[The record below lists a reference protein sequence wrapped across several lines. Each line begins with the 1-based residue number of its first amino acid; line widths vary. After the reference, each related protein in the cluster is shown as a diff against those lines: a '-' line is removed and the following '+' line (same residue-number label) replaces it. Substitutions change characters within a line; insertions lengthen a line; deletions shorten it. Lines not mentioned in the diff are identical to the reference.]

1 LSTQNWFELIVLVLC
16 VFFAALA
23 SGTETAL
30 TSVNRLRVRHLAED
44 GSARA
49 ATLQRLQQDP
59 QRFLGTVLI
68 VNTFALIIASAMA
81 TLIGIDLL
89 HPYLPRGL
97 GTLADFA
104 VSFVLSLFLLI
115 FAEIT
120 PKSLAVR
127 HADRVALQVAPAVD
141 QLATFFAP
149 LLWFVTSVARVLVPG
164 RGHVRAFVT
173 EAELMTLLSVSEEQ
187 GIIEEEERDMIQG
200 IVEIGDKLVR
210 EVMVPRPDIVAVEKG
225 VSAEDIAQLME
236 TEGHTRIPV
245 YDRDIDHIVGLVH
258 AKDLLRQFV
267 EVDRKDTFR
276 LERIIRP
283 ILQIPEQKKVDEL
296 LHEMRQKKAHMMV
309 VIDEYGGTAGIVT
322 LEDVLEEI
330 VGEIRDEYDVA
341 EKEPLELVSA
351 SEAVVDGGFSM
362 DELNEK
368 LDLRIAESEEY
379 DSVGGYLNSAFGA
392 IPKQGQTF
400 DQPPI
405 HWKVEEM
412 NGSRIV
418 RVRVTTDEHWPHDAL
433 IEAGIKPPDDTH
445 ERRGARVEDEFA

>member
-1 LSTQNWFELIVLVLC
+1 MSFQNWFEFGILIVC
-16 VFFAALA
+16 IFFAAVA

-68 VNTFALIIASAMA
+68 VNTFALIIASAAA
-81 TLIGIDLL
+81 TLLGIDLL
-89 HPYLPRGL
+89 RPLLPRGF
-97 GTLADFA
+97 GTLGDFA
-104 VSFVLSLFLLI
+104 VSFLLSLFLLI
-115 FAEIT
+115 FCEIT

-141 QLATFFAP
+141 RLATFLSP
-149 LLWFVTSVARVLVPG
+149 VLWFVTSIARVLVPG

-210 EVMVPRPDIVAVEKG
+210 EVMVPRPDVVAVEKG

-236 TEGHTRIPV
+236 TKGHTRIPV

-267 EVDRKDTFR
+267 GRKDAFR
-276 LERIIRP
+276 LERIVRP
-283 ILQIPEQKKVDEL
+283 IIQIPEQKKVDEL
-296 LHEMRQKKAHMMV
+296 LHDMRQKKAHMMV

-341 EKEPLELVSA
+341 EKEPFEIVSN
-351 SEAVVDGGFSM
+351 SEAMVDGHFSM
-362 DELNEK
+362 DELNET
-368 LDLRIAESEEY
+368 LDLGIAESDEY
-379 DSVGGYLNSAFGA
+379 DSVGGYLNSMFGA
-392 IPKQGQTF
+392 IPKPEATF
-400 DQPPI
+400 DLPPI

-418 RVRVTTDEHWPHDAL
+418 RVRVTTDEHWPHTAL
-433 IEAGIKPPDDTH
+433 LEAGIQPPDDTH
-445 ERRGARVEDEFA
+445 ERRIRVEDTQA

>member
-1 LSTQNWFELIVLVLC
+1 MNTQNGVELFILVVC
-16 VFFAALA
+16 VFLAALA

-44 GSARA
+44 GSQRA

-68 VNTFALIIASAMA
+68 VNTFSLIIASAAA
-81 TLIGIDLL
+81 TLLGLDLL
-89 HPYLPRGL
+89 DPVLPKGL
-97 GTLADFA
+97 GTVGDFV
-104 VSFVLSLFLLI
+104 VSFALSLFLLI

-120 PKSLAVR
+120 PKTLAVR

-141 QLATFFAP
+141 RLATIFAP
-149 LLWFVTSVARVLVPG
+149 VLWFVTSVARVLVPG
-164 RGHVRAFVT
+164 RGHIRAFVT

-225 VSAEDIAQLME
+225 VSAEEIAQLME
-236 TEGHTRIPV
+236 TKGHTRIPV
-245 YDRDIDHIVGLVH
+245 YDKDFDHIIGLVH

-267 EVDRKDTFR
+267 GRKDAFR

-296 LHEMRQKKAHMMV
+296 LHEMRLKKAHMMV

-330 VGEIRDEYDVA
+330 VGEIRDEYDLS
-341 EKEPLELVSA
+341 EKEPFEIISA
-351 SEAVVDGGFSM
+351 NEAVVDGGYSM
-362 DELNEK
+362 DELNDQ
-368 LDLRIAESEEY
+368 LDLGIAESDEY
-379 DSVGGYLNSAFGA
+379 DSVGGYLNSVFGA
-392 IPKQGQTF
+392 IPKEGATF
-400 DQPPI
+400 DQEPI

-418 RVRVTTDEHWPHDAL
+418 RVRITTEDHWPHDVL
-433 IEAGIKPPDDTH
+433 LEAGIKPPDDSH
-445 ERRGARVEDEFA
+445 ERRTRVEDEFA

>member
-1 LSTQNWFELIVLVLC
+1 LSAQNWAEFGVLVVC
-16 VFFAALA
+16 IFFAAVA

-68 VNTFALIIASAMA
+68 VNTFALIVASASA
-81 TLIGIDLL
+81 TLLGIDLL
-89 HPYLPRGL
+89 HPILPRGL
-97 GTLADFA
+97 GTIGDFL

-115 FAEIT
+115 FCEIT

-141 QLATFFAP
+141 SLATFLAP

-210 EVMVPRPDIVAVEKG
+210 EVMVPRPDVVAVEKG

-236 TEGHTRIPV
+236 TKGHTRIPV
-245 YDRDIDHIVGLVH
+245 YDRDIDHIIGLVH

-267 EVDRKDTFR
+267 GRKDTFR
-276 LERIIRP
+276 LERIVRP
-283 ILQIPEQKKVDEL
+283 IIQIPEQKKVDEL

-330 VGEIRDEYDVA
+330 VGEIRDEYDIA
-341 EKEPLELVSA
+341 EKEPFEIVSA
-351 SEAVVDGGFSM
+351 SEAVVDGHFSM
-362 DELNEK
+362 DELNES
-368 LDLRIAESEEY
+368 LDLGIAESEEY
-379 DSVGGYLNSAFGA
+379 DSVGGYLNSMFGA
-392 IPKQGQTF
+392 IPTPGATF

-418 RVRVTTDEHWPHDAL
+418 RVRVTTDEHWPHSAL
-433 IEAGIKPPDDTH
+433 QEAGIKPPDDTH
-445 ERRGARVEDEFA
+445 ERRIRVEDEPA

>member
-1 LSTQNWFELIVLVLC
+1 MTGQNWAELVILVLC

-68 VNTFALIIASAMA
+68 VNTFALIIASASA
-81 TLIGIDLL
+81 TLLGIDLL
-89 HPYLPRGL
+89 RPHLPHAL
-97 GTLADFA
+97 GTIGDFA

-115 FAEIT
+115 FCEIT

-127 HADRVALQVAPAVD
+127 HADRVALQVAPTVD
-141 QLATFFAP
+141 RLASFLAP
-149 LLWFVTSVARVLVPG
+149 LLWFVTSIARVLVPG

-236 TEGHTRIPV
+236 AKGHTRIPV
-245 YDRDIDHIVGLVH
+245 YDKDIDHIIGLVH

-267 EVDRKDTFR
+267 GRKDSFR

-330 VGEIRDEYDVA
+330 VGEIRDEYDIA
-341 EKEPLELVSA
+341 EKEPVELVYPT
-351 SEAVVDGGFSM
+351 EAVVDGGFSM
-362 DELNEK
+362 DELNDK
-368 LDLRIAESEEY
+368 LDLGITESEEY
-379 DSVGGYLNSAFGA
+379 DSVGGYLNSVFGA
-392 IPKQGQTF
+392 IPKEGATF
-400 DQPPI
+400 EQPPI

-412 NGSRIV
+412 HGSRIV
-418 RVRVTTDEHWPHDAL
+418 RARITTDEHWPHDAL
-433 IEAGIKPPDDTH
+433 LDAGIKPPDDTH
-445 ERRGARVEDEFA
+445 LRRGSKVEDELS

>member
-1 LSTQNWFELIVLVLC
+1 LTGQNWVELVILVFC

-68 VNTFALIIASAMA
+68 VNTFALIIASAAA
-81 TLIGIDLL
+81 TLLGIDLIRP
-89 HPYLPRGL
+89 HLPQSL
-97 GTLADFA
+97 GTVGDFA

-115 FAEIT
+115 FCEIT

-127 HADRVALQVAPAVD
+127 HADRVALQVAPSVD
-141 QLATFFAP
+141 RLASFLAP

-210 EVMVPRPDIVAVEKG
+210 EVMVPRPDIVAVDKG
-225 VSAEDIAQLME
+225 VSAEEIAQLME
-236 TEGHTRIPV
+236 TKGHTRIPV
-245 YDRDIDHIVGLVH
+245 YDKDIDHITGLVH

-267 EVDRKDTFR
+267 GRKDGFR

-283 ILQIPEQKKVDEL
+283 IIQIPEQKKVDEL

-341 EKEPLELVSA
+341 EKEPLELVSPN
-351 SEAVVDGGFSM
+351 EALVDGGYSM
-362 DELNEK
+362 DELNDK
-368 LDLRIAESEEY
+368 LDLGITESDEY
-379 DSVGGYLNSAFGA
+379 DSVGGYLNSVFGA
-392 IPKQGQTF
+392 IPKEGATF

-405 HWKVEEM
+405 HWKVEQM

-418 RVRVTTDEHWPHDAL
+418 RARITTDEHWPHDAL
-433 IEAGIKPPDDTH
+433 LEAGMQPPNDTH
-445 ERRGARVEDEFA
+445 ERRARVEDEFV

>member
-1 LSTQNWFELIVLVLC
+1 MSFQNWFEFGILIVC
-16 VFFAALA
+16 IFFAAVA

-68 VNTFALIIASAMA
+68 VNTFALIIASAAA
-81 TLIGIDLL
+81 TLLGIDLL
-89 HPYLPRGL
+89 RPLLPRGF
-97 GTLADFA
+97 GTLGDFA
-104 VSFVLSLFLLI
+104 VSFLLSLFLLI
-115 FAEIT
+115 FCEIT

-141 QLATFFAP
+141 RLATFLSP
-149 LLWFVTSVARVLVPG
+149 VLWFVTSIARVLVPG

-210 EVMVPRPDIVAVEKG
+210 EVMVPRPDVVAVEKG

-236 TEGHTRIPV
+236 TKGHTRIPV

-267 EVDRKDTFR
+267 GRKDAFR
-276 LERIIRP
+276 LERIVRP
-283 ILQIPEQKKVDEL
+283 IIQIPEQKKVDEL
-296 LHEMRQKKAHMMV
+296 LHDMRQKKAHMMV

-330 VGEIRDEYDVA
+330 VGEIRDEYDLA
-341 EKEPLELVSA
+341 EKEPFEIVSN
-351 SEAVVDGGFSM
+351 SEAIVDGHFSM
-362 DELNEK
+362 DELNET
-368 LDLRIAESEEY
+368 LDLGIAESDEY
-379 DSVGGYLNSAFGA
+379 DSVGGYLNSMFGA
-392 IPKQGQTF
+392 IPQPEATF

-418 RVRVTTDEHWPHDAL
+418 RVRVTTDQHWPHTAL
-433 IEAGIKPPDDTH
+433 LEAGIQPPDDTH
-445 ERRGARVEDEFA
+445 ERRIRVEDTQA

>member
-1 LSTQNWFELIVLVLC
+1 LTGQNWVELVVLVLC
-16 VFFAALA
+16 IFFAALA

-68 VNTFALIIASAMA
+68 VNTFALIIASAAA
-81 TLIGIDLL
+81 TLLGIDLL
-89 HPYLPRGL
+89 RPHLPRSL
-97 GTLADFA
+97 GTLGDFA

-115 FAEIT
+115 FCEIT

-127 HADRVALQVAPAVD
+127 HADRVALQVAPTVD
-141 QLATFFAP
+141 RLASFLAP

-225 VSAEDIAQLME
+225 VSAEEIAQLME
-236 TEGHTRIPV
+236 TKGHTRIPV
-245 YDRDIDHIVGLVH
+245 YDREIDHIIGLVH

-267 EVDRKDTFR
+267 GRKDTFR

-296 LHEMRQKKAHMMV
+296 LHEMRLKKAHMMV

-341 EKEPLELVSA
+341 EKEPLEIVSPN
-351 SEAVVDGGFSM
+351 EALVDGGFSM

-368 LDLRIAESEEY
+368 LDLGITESDEY
-379 DSVGGYLNSAFGA
+379 DSVGGYLNSVFGA
-392 IPKQGQTF
+392 IPKEGATF
-400 DQPPI
+400 DQEPI
-405 HWKVEEM
+405 HWKVEQM

-433 IEAGIKPPDDTH
+433 LEAGIRPPDDTH
-445 ERRGARVEDEFA
+445 VRRGTKVEDEFA

>member
-1 LSTQNWFELIVLVLC
+1 MTLQNWFELGILVLC

-68 VNTFALIIASAMA
+68 VNTFALIIASAAA
-81 TLIGIDLL
+81 TLLGIDLL
-89 HPYLPRGL
+89 HPYLPKGF
-97 GTLADFA
+97 GTLGDFA
-104 VSFVLSLFLLI
+104 VSFILSLFLLI
-115 FAEIT
+115 FCEIT

-141 QLATFFAP
+141 RLASFLAP

-210 EVMVPRPDIVAVEKG
+210 EVMVPRPDIVAVEK
-225 VSAEDIAQLME
+225 SATAEEIAELME
-236 TEGHTRIPV
+236 TMGHTRIPV
-245 YDRDIDHIVGLVH
+245 YDKDIDHIVGLVH

-267 EVDRKDTFR
+267 EVDRKDAFR
-276 LERIIRP
+276 LEKIVRP

-341 EKEPLELVSA
+341 EKEPLELLST

-368 LDLRIAESEEY
+368 LDLGITESDEY
-379 DSVGGYLNSAFGA
+379 DSVGGYLNSVLGA
-392 IPKQGQTF
+392 IPKEGQTF
-400 DQPPI
+400 DDPPI

-433 IEAGIKPPDDTH
+433 LEAGIKPPDDAH

>member
-1 LSTQNWFELIVLVLC
+1 MNYQNWFELIVLVVC
-16 VFFAALA
+16 VFLAALA

-44 GSARA
+44 GSSRA

-68 VNTFALIIASAMA
+68 VNTFSLIIASAMA
-81 TLIGIDLL
+81 TLIGLDLL
-89 HPYLPRGL
+89 HPLLPKGF
-97 GTLADFA
+97 GTLGDFA

-120 PKSLAVR
+120 PKTLAVR

-141 QLATFFAP
+141 ALATFFAP
-149 LLWFVTSVARVLVPG
+149 LLWFVTFVARALVPG

-225 VSAEDIAQLME
+225 VSAEEIAQLME
-236 TEGHTRIPV
+236 TKGHTRIPV
-245 YDRDIDHIVGLVH
+245 YDKDIDHIIGLVH
-258 AKDLLRQFV
+258 AKDLLRQFIG
-267 EVDRKDTFR
+267 RKDSFR
-276 LERIIRP
+276 LERIVRP
-283 ILQIPEQKKVDEL
+283 IIQIPEQKKVDEL

-330 VGEIRDEYDVA
+330 VGEIRDEYDTA
-341 EKEPLELVSA
+341 EKEPLELVSPT
-351 SEAVVDGGFSM
+351 EALVDGGYSM
-362 DELNEK
+362 DELNDK
-368 LDLRIAESEEY
+368 LDLGIAESDEY
-379 DSVGGYLNSAFGA
+379 DSVGGYLNSVFGA
-392 IPKQGQTF
+392 IPSEGATF
-400 DQPPI
+400 EQDPI

-418 RVRVTTDEHWPHDAL
+418 RVRITTEDHWPHDAL
-433 IEAGIKPPDDTH
+433 LEAGMKPPDDTH
-445 ERRGARVEDEFA
+445 ERRVRVEDEFA

>member
-1 LSTQNWFELIVLVLC
+1 MNAQNWAELVVLVIC

-44 GSARA
+44 GSPRA

-68 VNTFALIIASAMA
+68 VNTFSLIIASASA
-81 TLIGIDLL
+81 TLLGIDLL
-89 HPYLPRGL
+89 RPHLPGGF
-97 GTLADFA
+97 GTLGDFA
-104 VSFVLSLFLLI
+104 VSFSLSLFLLI

-120 PKSLAVR
+120 PKTLAVR

-141 QLATFFAP
+141 RLATIFSP
-149 LLWFVTSVARVLVPG
+149 LLWFVTAVARAVVPG

-187 GIIEEEERDMIQG
+187 GIIEEEEREMIQG

-210 EVMVPRPDIVAVEKG
+210 EVMVPRTDIVAVEKG
-225 VSAEDIAQLME
+225 VGAEAIAQLME
-236 TEGHTRIPV
+236 TKGHTRIPV
-245 YDRDIDHIVGLVH
+245 YDKDIDHIIGLVH
-258 AKDLLRQFV
+258 AKDLLRLFV
-267 EVDRKDTFR
+267 GRKDSFR

-283 ILQIPEQKKVDEL
+283 INQTPEQKKVDEL
-296 LHEMRQKKAHMMV
+296 LHDMRQKKAHMMV

-330 VGEIRDEYDVA
+330 VGEIRDEYDIA
-341 EKEPLELVSA
+341 EKEPLELVSPD
-351 SEAVVDGGFSM
+351 EALVDGGYSM
-362 DELNEK
+362 DELNDN
-368 LDLRIAESEEY
+368 LDLKITESDEY
-379 DSVGGYLNSAFGA
+379 DSVGGYLNSVFGA
-392 IPKQGQTF
+392 IPKEGATF

-418 RVRVTTDEHWPHDAL
+418 RVRITTDEHWPHDAL
-433 IEAGIKPPDDTH
+433 LEAGMKPPDDTH
-445 ERRGARVEDEFA
+445 ERRARVEDEFV

>member
-1 LSTQNWFELIVLVLC
+1 LTFPNWIEFGILIAC
-16 VFFAALA
+16 IFFAAVA

-68 VNTFALIIASAMA
+68 VNTFALIIASAAA
-81 TLIGIDLL
+81 TLLGLDLL
-89 HPYLPRGL
+89 HPLLPRGF
-97 GTLADFA
+97 GTLGDFA

-115 FAEIT
+115 FCEIT
-120 PKSLAVR
+120 PKTLAVR
-127 HADRVALQVAPAVD
+127 HADRVALQVAPSVD
-141 QLATFFAP
+141 RLATFLSP
-149 LLWFVTSVARVLVPG
+149 VLWFVTSVARVLVPG

-173 EAELMTLLSVSEEQ
+173 EAALMTLLSVSEEQ
-187 GIIEEEERDMIQG
+187 GIIEEEEREMIQG

-210 EVMVPRPDIVAVEKG
+210 EVMVPRPDIVAVAKG
-225 VSAEDIAQLME
+225 AGLEEIADLME
-236 TEGHTRIPV
+236 AKGHTRIPV
-245 YDRDIDHIVGLVH
+245 YDGDVDHIIGLIH
-258 AKDLLRQFV
+258 AKDLLKLFV
-267 EVDRKDTFR
+267 SKDNGFK

-283 ILQIPEQKKVDEL
+283 INQTPEQKKVDEL
-296 LHEMRQKKAHMMV
+296 LHDMRSKKAHMMV

-330 VGEIRDEYDVA
+330 VGEIRDEYDIA
-341 EKEPLELVSA
+341 EKEPFEIVSA
-351 SEAVVDGGFSM
+351 NEAVVDGHFSM
-362 DELNEK
+362 DELNDV
-368 LDLRIAESEEY
+368 LDLGITESEEY
-379 DSVGGYLNSAFGA
+379 DSVGGYLNSVFGA
-392 IPKQGQTF
+392 IPKAGATF

-418 RVRVTTDEHWPHDAL
+418 RVRVTTDEHWPHTAL
-433 IEAGIKPPDDTH
+433 LEAGIKPPDDSH
-445 ERRGARVEDEFA
+445 ERRLRVEDDAE

>member
-1 LSTQNWFELIVLVLC
+1 LTGQNWVELVVLVLC
-16 VFFAALA
+16 IFFAALA

-68 VNTFALIIASAMA
+68 VNTFALIIASAAA
-81 TLIGIDLL
+81 TLLGIDLL
-89 HPYLPRGL
+89 RPHLPRSL
-97 GTLADFA
+97 GTLGDFA

-115 FAEIT
+115 FCEIT

-127 HADRVALQVAPAVD
+127 HADRVALQVAPTVD
-141 QLATFFAP
+141 RLASFLAP

-225 VSAEDIAQLME
+225 VSAEEIAQLME
-236 TEGHTRIPV
+236 TKGHTRIPV
-245 YDRDIDHIVGLVH
+245 YDREIDHIIGLVH

-267 EVDRKDTFR
+267 GRKDTFR

-296 LHEMRQKKAHMMV
+296 LHEMRLKKAHMMV

-341 EKEPLELVSA
+341 EKEPLEIVSPN
-351 SEAVVDGGFSM
+351 EALVDGGFSM

-368 LDLRIAESEEY
+368 LDLGITESDEY
-379 DSVGGYLNSAFGA
+379 DSVGGYLNSVFGA
-392 IPKQGQTF
+392 IPKEGATF
-400 DQPPI
+400 DQEPI
-405 HWKVEEM
+405 HWKVEQM

-433 IEAGIKPPDDTH
+433 LEAGIRPPDDTH
-445 ERRGARVEDEFA
+445 VRRGSKVEDEFA

>member
-1 LSTQNWFELIVLVLC
+1 MSFQNWFEFGILIAC
-16 VFFAALA
+16 IFFAAVA

-68 VNTFALIIASAMA
+68 VNTFALIIASAAA
-81 TLIGIDLL
+81 TLLGIDLL
-89 HPYLPRGL
+89 RPLLPRGF
-97 GTLADFA
+97 GTVGDFA
-104 VSFVLSLFLLI
+104 VSFLLSLFLLI
-115 FAEIT
+115 FCEIT

-141 QLATFFAP
+141 RLATFLSP
-149 LLWFVTSVARVLVPG
+149 VLWFVTSIARVLVPG

-210 EVMVPRPDIVAVEKG
+210 EVMVPRPDVVAVEKG

-236 TEGHTRIPV
+236 TKGHTRIPV

-267 EVDRKDTFR
+267 GRKDAFR
-276 LERIIRP
+276 LERIVRP
-283 ILQIPEQKKVDEL
+283 IIQIPEQKKVDEL
-296 LHEMRQKKAHMMV
+296 LHDMRQKKAHMMV

-341 EKEPLELVSA
+341 EKEPFEIVSN
-351 SEAVVDGGFSM
+351 SEAMVDGHFSM
-362 DELNEK
+362 DELNET
-368 LDLRIAESEEY
+368 LDLGIAESDEY
-379 DSVGGYLNSAFGA
+379 DSVGGYLNSMFGA
-392 IPKQGQTF
+392 IPQPEATF

-418 RVRVTTDEHWPHDAL
+418 RVRVTTDQHWPHTAL
-433 IEAGIKPPDDTH
+433 LEAGIQPPDDTH
-445 ERRGARVEDEFA
+445 ERRIRVEDTPA

>member
-1 LSTQNWFELIVLVLC
+1 LTGQNWAELVVLVLC
-16 VFFAALA
+16 IFFAALA

-68 VNTFALIIASAMA
+68 VNTFALIIASAAA
-81 TLIGIDLL
+81 TLLGIDLL
-89 HPYLPRGL
+89 RPHLPRSL
-97 GTLADFA
+97 GTLGDFA

-115 FAEIT
+115 FCEIT

-127 HADRVALQVAPAVD
+127 HADRVALQVAPTVD
-141 QLATFFAP
+141 RLASFLAP

-210 EVMVPRPDIVAVEKG
+210 EVMVPRPDIVAVDKG
-225 VSAEDIAQLME
+225 VSAEEIAQLME
-236 TEGHTRIPV
+236 NKGHTRIPV
-245 YDRDIDHIVGLVH
+245 YDKDIDHIIGLVH

-267 EVDRKDTFR
+267 GRKDTFR

-296 LHEMRQKKAHMMV
+296 LHEMRLKKAHMMV

-341 EKEPLELVSA
+341 ETEPLVLVSPN
-351 SEAVVDGGFSM
+351 EALVDGGFSM
-362 DELNEK
+362 DELDDT
-368 LDLRIAESEEY
+368 LDLGITESDEY
-379 DSVGGYLNSAFGA
+379 DSVGGYLNSVFGA
-392 IPKQGQTF
+392 IPKEGATF
-400 DQPPI
+400 DQDPI

-412 NGSRIV
+412 KGSRIV

-433 IEAGIKPPDDTH
+433 LEAGIRPPDDTH
-445 ERRGARVEDEFA
+445 VRRGSKVEDEFA

>member
-1 LSTQNWFELIVLVLC
+1 LSTQNWVELFILVLC
-16 VFFAALA
+16 IFLAALA

-44 GSARA
+44 GSDRA

-59 QRFLGTVLI
+59 QRFLGTVLV
-68 VNTFALIIASAMA
+68 VNTFALIIASAAA
-81 TLIGIDLL
+81 TLLGIDLL
-89 HPYLPRGL
+89 HPILPHGF
-97 GTLADFA
+97 GTLGDFV

-115 FAEIT
+115 FCEIT

-141 QLATFFAP
+141 QLATFFSP

-187 GIIEEEERDMIQG
+187 GIIEEEEREMIQG

-210 EVMVPRPDIVAVEKG
+210 EVMVPRTDIVAVEKT
-225 VSAEDIAQLME
+225 VSASEIAQLME
-236 TEGHTRIPV
+236 TKGHTRIPV
-245 YDRDIDHIVGLVH
+245 YEKDIDHIIGLIH
-258 AKDLLRQFV
+258 AKDLLGLFATRTGEFKL
-267 EVDRKDTFR
+267 D
-276 LERIIRP
+276 RIIRP
-283 ILQIPEQKKVDEL
+283 INQTPEQKKVDEL
-296 LHEMRQKKAHMMV
+296 LHDMRQKKAHMMV

-330 VGEIRDEYDVA
+330 VGEIRDEYDIA
-341 EKEPLELVSA
+341 EEEPFEIISA
-351 SEAVVDGGFSM
+351 DEAVVDGGFSM

-368 LDLRIAESEEY
+368 LGLGITESDEY
-379 DSVGGYLNSAFGA
+379 DSVGGYLNSVLGA
-392 IPKQGQTF
+392 IPKAGLTF

-412 NGSRIV
+412 NGSRVV
-418 RVRVTTDEHWPHDAL
+418 RVRVRTDEHWPHSTL
-433 IEAGIKPPDDTH
+433 QEAGMKPPDDTH
-445 ERRGARVEDEFA
+445 ERRQQPVEDNYS

>member
-1 LSTQNWFELIVLVLC
+1 LSTQNWVELFILVLC
-16 VFFAALA
+16 IFLAALA

-49 ATLQRLQQDP
+49 ATLQKLQQDP

-68 VNTFALIIASAMA
+68 VNTFALIIASAAA
-81 TLIGIDLL
+81 TLLGIDLL
-89 HPYLPRGL
+89 HPVLPHAF
-97 GTLADFA
+97 GTLGDFV

-115 FAEIT
+115 FCEIT

-127 HADRVALQVAPAVD
+127 HADRVALQVAPTVD
-141 QLATFFAP
+141 RLASFLAP
-149 LLWFVTSVARVLVPG
+149 MLWFVTSVARVLVPG

-225 VSAEDIAQLME
+225 VSAEEIAQLME
-236 TEGHTRIPV
+236 TKGHTRIPV
-245 YDRDIDHIVGLVH
+245 YDKDIDHIIGLVH

-267 EVDRKDTFR
+267 GRKDTFR
-276 LERIIRP
+276 LERIVRP

-341 EKEPLELVSA
+341 EKEPFELVSPN
-351 SEAVVDGGFSM
+351 EALVDGGYSM
-362 DELNEK
+362 DELNDR
-368 LDLRIAESEEY
+368 LDLGITESDEY
-379 DSVGGYLNSAFGA
+379 DSVGGYLNSVFGA
-392 IPKQGQTF
+392 IPKEGQTYE
-400 DQPPI
+400 DPPI

-412 NGSRIV
+412 NGYRIV
-418 RVRVTTDEHWPHDAL
+418 RVRITTDDHWPHDAL
-433 IEAGIKPPDDTH
+433 LEAGMKPPDDTH
-445 ERRGARVEDEFA
+445 ERRIRVEDEFA

>member
-1 LSTQNWFELIVLVLC
+1 MNAQNWAELVVLVIC
-16 VFFAALA
+16 IFFAALA

-44 GSARA
+44 GSSRA
-49 ATLQRLQQDP
+49 ATLQRLQGDP

-68 VNTFALIIASAMA
+68 VNTFALIIASAAA
-81 TLIGIDLL
+81 TLLGIDLL
-89 HPYLPRGL
+89 HPILPHGF
-97 GTLADFA
+97 GTLGDFV

-115 FAEIT
+115 FCEIT

-141 QLATFFAP
+141 RLATFLAP

-225 VSAEDIAQLME
+225 VSAEEIAQLME
-236 TEGHTRIPV
+236 TKGHTRIPV
-245 YDRDIDHIVGLVH
+245 YDNDIDHIIGLVH

-267 EVDRKDTFR
+267 GRKDAFR

-341 EKEPLELVSA
+341 ETEPLQLMSPN
-351 SEAVVDGGFSM
+351 EAVVDGGYSM
-362 DELNEK
+362 DELNDK
-368 LDLRIAESEEY
+368 LDLGITESDEY
-379 DSVGGYLNSAFGA
+379 DSVGGYLNSVFGA
-392 IPKQGQTF
+392 IPTEGATF

-433 IEAGIKPPDDTH
+433 LEAGMKPPNDTH
-445 ERRGARVEDEFA
+445 ERRVRVEDEFA